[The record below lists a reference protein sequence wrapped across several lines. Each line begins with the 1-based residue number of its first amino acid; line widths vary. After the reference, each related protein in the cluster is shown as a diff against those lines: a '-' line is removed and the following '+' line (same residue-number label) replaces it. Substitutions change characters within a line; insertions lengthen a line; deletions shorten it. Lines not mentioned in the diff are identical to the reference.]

1 MKTDKTTTKQ
11 DKEIKD
17 RKGSQPAKYY
27 GKDAE
32 GDDMAKSTK
41 QARARHFEKG
51 TKKDDDDPSAYKP
64 APGDK
69 SAKTK
74 PSKHTLKYKKMFGE
88 RTKQAVAGGKVQ
100 KLVTGFGLKYKG
112 KTYKEIDMEL
122 KRVDN
127 VSQMVTFNIIHPKE
141 IFGNEIKLP
150 FKTIRRGPFMAT
162 DTSKINEERKMSFT
176 NFYKDKKMDEGK
188 ADVSLKKKSEE
199 SDISFSILK
208 KVYNRGVAAWRTGH
222 RPGTTPEQWG
232 HARVNSFITG
242 GKTRTTGDADLWKQH
257 KGVKEE
263 VIMKTF
269 RNYLTEGMGDCFE
282 SAGIMMITPE
292 QELQPQFH
300 KFAEKNLVLVHGL
313 VYGQGPLEGRRFAH
327 AWCEIANIV
336 LDNSNGKKR
345 IVPKEKYYAI
355 GKINEKERG
364 AFKRYT
370 RYQASEQFV
379 KTKHYGPWHLN
390 EKLEEEDLPDTKREI
405 GKKKLRIPT
414 QLLKSID

>member
-122 KRVDN
+122 KGIDN

-176 NFYKDKKMDEGK
+176 NFYKDKKMNEDK
-188 ADVSLKKKSEE
+188 ADKSLKKKAEASGM
-199 SDISFSILK
+199 SFSILK

-232 HARVNSFITG
+232 HARVNSFVTKSSGTWGKADKDLADKVRASKTEQLKEDNVATLKNIVKRKQAMPLKFKDGTMKIDLQTASGLVRSILG
-242 GKTRTTGDADLWKQH
+242 GKIK
-257 KGVKEE
+257 
-263 VIMKTF
+263 
-269 RNYLTEGMGDCFE
+269 
-282 SAGIMMITPE
+282 PE
-292 QELQPQFH
+292 
-300 KFAEKNLVLVHGL
+300 
-313 VYGQGPLEGRRFAH
+313 
-327 AWCEIANIV
+327 
-336 LDNSNGKKR
+336 
-345 IVPKEKYYAI
+345 
-355 GKINEKERG
+355 
-364 AFKRYT
+364 T
-370 RYQASEQFV
+370 M
-379 KTKHYGPWHLN
+379 
-390 EKLEEEDLPDTKREI
+390 
-405 GKKKLRIPT
+405 KKLSFVINKGN
-414 QLLKSID
+414 KSQFLRLVDLMYKK

>member
-74 PSKHTLKYKKMFGE
+74 PSKFTLKYKKMFGE
-88 RTKQAVAGGKVQ
+88 RRKQAVAGGKVQ

-122 KRVDN
+122 KGVDN
-127 VSQMVTFNIIHPKE
+127 VSQMVTFNIVHPKE

-176 NFYKDKKMDEGK
+176 NFYKDKKMDEGA
-188 ADVSLKKKSEE
+188 ADKSLKKKAEASGM
-199 SDISFSILK
+199 SFSILK

-232 HARVNSFITG
+232 HARVNSFVTKSSGTWGKADKDLADKVRASKTEQLEEDNVATLKNIVKRKQAMPLKFKDGTMKIDLQTASGLVRSMLG
-242 GKTRTTGDADLWKQH
+242 GKIK
-257 KGVKEE
+257 
-263 VIMKTF
+263 
-269 RNYLTEGMGDCFE
+269 
-282 SAGIMMITPE
+282 PE
-292 QELQPQFH
+292 
-300 KFAEKNLVLVHGL
+300 
-313 VYGQGPLEGRRFAH
+313 
-327 AWCEIANIV
+327 
-336 LDNSNGKKR
+336 
-345 IVPKEKYYAI
+345 
-355 GKINEKERG
+355 
-364 AFKRYT
+364 T
-370 RYQASEQFV
+370 M
-379 KTKHYGPWHLN
+379 
-390 EKLEEEDLPDTKREI
+390 
-405 GKKKLRIPT
+405 KKLSFVINKGN
-414 QLLKSID
+414 KSQFLRLVDLMYKK

>member
-122 KRVDN
+122 KGIDN

-176 NFYKDKKMDEGK
+176 NFYKDKKMDEGA
-188 ADVSLKKKSEE
+188 ADKSLKKKAEASGM
-199 SDISFSILK
+199 SFSILK

-232 HARVNSFITG
+232 HARVNSFVTKSSGTWGKADKDLADKVRASKTEQLKEDNVATLKNIVKRKQAMPLKFKDGTMKIDLTTASALVRSILG
-242 GKTRTTGDADLWKQH
+242 GKIK
-257 KGVKEE
+257 
-263 VIMKTF
+263 
-269 RNYLTEGMGDCFE
+269 
-282 SAGIMMITPE
+282 PE
-292 QELQPQFH
+292 
-300 KFAEKNLVLVHGL
+300 
-313 VYGQGPLEGRRFAH
+313 
-327 AWCEIANIV
+327 
-336 LDNSNGKKR
+336 
-345 IVPKEKYYAI
+345 
-355 GKINEKERG
+355 
-364 AFKRYT
+364 T
-370 RYQASEQFV
+370 M
-379 KTKHYGPWHLN
+379 
-390 EKLEEEDLPDTKREI
+390 
-405 GKKKLRIPT
+405 KKLSFAINKGN
-414 QLLKSID
+414 KSQFLRLVDLMYKK

>member
-176 NFYKDKKMDEGK
+176 NFYKDNKMDEGA
-188 ADVSLKKKSEE
+188 ADKSLKKKAEASGM
-199 SDISFSILK
+199 SFSILK

-232 HARVNSFITG
+232 HARVNSFVTKSSGTWGKADKDLADKVRASKTEQLKEDNVATLKNIVKRKQAMPLKFKDGTMKIDLQTASGLVRSILG
-242 GKTRTTGDADLWKQH
+242 GKIK
-257 KGVKEE
+257 
-263 VIMKTF
+263 
-269 RNYLTEGMGDCFE
+269 
-282 SAGIMMITPE
+282 PE
-292 QELQPQFH
+292 
-300 KFAEKNLVLVHGL
+300 
-313 VYGQGPLEGRRFAH
+313 
-327 AWCEIANIV
+327 
-336 LDNSNGKKR
+336 
-345 IVPKEKYYAI
+345 
-355 GKINEKERG
+355 
-364 AFKRYT
+364 T
-370 RYQASEQFV
+370 M
-379 KTKHYGPWHLN
+379 
-390 EKLEEEDLPDTKREI
+390 
-405 GKKKLRIPT
+405 KKLSFVINKGN
-414 QLLKSID
+414 KSQFLRLVDLMYKK

>member
-122 KRVDN
+122 KGIDN

-176 NFYKDKKMDEGK
+176 NFYKDKKMDEGA
-188 ADVSLKKKSEE
+188 ADKSLKKKAEASGM
-199 SDISFSILK
+199 SFSILK

-232 HARVNSFITG
+232 HARVNSFVTKSSG
-242 GKTRTTGDADLWKQH
+242 TWGKADKDLADKVRASKTEQL
-257 KGVKEE
+257 KEDN
-263 VIMKTF
+263 VATLK
-269 RNYLTEGMGDCFE
+269 
-282 SAGIMMITPE
+282 
-292 QELQPQFH
+292 
-300 KFAEKNLVLVHGL
+300 
-313 VYGQGPLEGRRFAH
+313 
-327 AWCEIANIV
+327 NIV
-336 LDNSNGKKR
+336 KRKQAMPLKFKDGTMKIDLHNSKW
-345 IVPKEKYYAI
+345 ISQKYI
-355 GKINEKERG
+355 R
-364 AFKRYT
+364 
-370 RYQASEQFV
+370 
-379 KTKHYGPWHLN
+379 W
-390 EKLEEEDLPDTKREI
+390 
-405 GKKKLRIPT
+405 
-414 QLLKSID
+414 

>member
-1 MKTDKTTTKQ
+1 
-11 DKEIKD
+11 
-17 RKGSQPAKYY
+17 
-27 GKDAE
+27 
-32 GDDMAKSTK
+32 MAKSTK

-122 KRVDN
+122 KGIDN

-176 NFYKDKKMDEGK
+176 NFYKDKKMDEGA
-188 ADVSLKKKSEE
+188 ADKSLKKKAEASGM
-199 SDISFSILK
+199 SFSILK

-232 HARVNSFITG
+232 HARVNSFVTKSSGTWGKADKDLADKVRASKTEQLKEDNVATLKNIVKRKQAMPLKFKDGTMKIDLQTASGLVRSILG
-242 GKTRTTGDADLWKQH
+242 GKIK
-257 KGVKEE
+257 
-263 VIMKTF
+263 
-269 RNYLTEGMGDCFE
+269 
-282 SAGIMMITPE
+282 PE
-292 QELQPQFH
+292 
-300 KFAEKNLVLVHGL
+300 
-313 VYGQGPLEGRRFAH
+313 
-327 AWCEIANIV
+327 
-336 LDNSNGKKR
+336 
-345 IVPKEKYYAI
+345 
-355 GKINEKERG
+355 
-364 AFKRYT
+364 T
-370 RYQASEQFV
+370 M
-379 KTKHYGPWHLN
+379 
-390 EKLEEEDLPDTKREI
+390 
-405 GKKKLRIPT
+405 KKLSFVINKGN
-414 QLLKSID
+414 KSQFLRLVDLMYKK